1 MSLFYD
7 GIFLALGL
15 ALAVLS
21 RQSLRD
27 PKSHGFYRLFA
38 FEAIVFLLWC
48 NLPFWFEDRFSPTQL
63 LSWALLFSAL
73 YLLLHSLYLLR
84 VRGGHAPERAS
95 DAANFRFEN
104 TARLVDSG
112 IYGYIRHPL
121 YSSLLLLAWGLFFKQ
136 PALAEGGAALLA
148 SLALIATAKVEED
161 ENLRT
166 FGAAY
171 GDYCRRTR
179 RFLPFVL

>member
-1 MSLFYD
+1 MSEFYH

-15 ALAVLS
+15 GLALLS
-21 RQSLRD
+21 RQALRD

-38 FEAIVFLLWC
+38 FEAIVFLLWR
-48 NLPFWFEDRFSPTQL
+48 NLPFWFVDRFSPTQL
-63 LSWALLFSAL
+63 LSWALLFGSL

-84 VRGGHAPERAS
+84 VHGGHAPARAS
-95 DAANFRFEN
+95 EAANFSFEN
-104 TARLVDSG
+104 TAHLVDSG

-121 YSSLLLLAWGLFFKQ
+121 YSALLLLAWGLFFKQ
-136 PALAEGGAALLA
+136 PALSGAGAALLA
-148 SLALIATAKVEED
+148 SLALIATARVEEG

-171 GDYCRRTR
+171 RDYCRRTR